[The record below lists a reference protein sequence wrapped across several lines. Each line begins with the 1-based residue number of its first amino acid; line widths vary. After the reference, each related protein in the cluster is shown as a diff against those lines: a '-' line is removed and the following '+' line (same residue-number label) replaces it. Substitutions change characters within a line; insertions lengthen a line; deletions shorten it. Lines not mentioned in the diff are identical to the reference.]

1 MADILTLEQYKTYKG
16 MTTTEYDGQLSA
28 YIDSTNTFIEEYCNR
43 EFGPAEYEE
52 QKEGLIN
59 SVSDYVFSVQN
70 KPIISVQSVALK
82 FRGTTE
88 ELAVDV
94 TRLDIFKKAGY
105 MYYSNALSPPKIVL
119 RSEYRNNFYYTITY
133 SGGEAVPSPV
143 KLAAVTMVSDT
154 FEYFNR
160 TNTALASGTQQV
172 GELKSIKIGDYSES
186 YATGDSLYR
195 GMHSSS
201 SGSSGAEGSGFVL
214 TQTVK
219 DLLTPYKAQGQS
231 W

>member
-1 MADILTLEQYKTYKG
+1 MADILDLTQYKTYKG
-16 MTTTEYDGQLSA
+16 ITTTEYDGQLSA
-28 YIDSTNTFIEEYCNR
+28 YIDSTNKFIEEYCNR
-43 EFGPAEYEE
+43 EFGPGEYSE
-52 QKEGLIN
+52 QREGIVNHL
-59 SVSDYVFSVQN
+59 SAYVFNVQN
-70 KPIISVQSVALK
+70 KPIVSVQSVALK
-82 FRGTTE
+82 FIGTTE
-88 ELAVDV
+88 ELSVDT

-105 MYYSNALSPPKIVL
+105 MYYSHQLTPATTVL
-119 RSEYRNNFYYTITY
+119 RPEYRENFYYTITY

-172 GELKSIKIGDYSES
+172 GELKSVKIGDYSES

-195 GMHSSS
+195 SMHGTR
-201 SGSSGAEGSGFVL
+201 SGSEGGGFVL

-219 DLLTPYKAQGQS
+219 DLLTPYRAQGQS